1 MKQIVLACALIITL
15 TNTVYAEKMYVGNI
29 LKITLRTGPGTDYK
43 VIQMLESGQEVDVLE
58 PGKDWSRIL
67 TSGGEEGWVLTRF
80 VSPQVPSDLLLK
92 SLSKKYEKLSARAA
106 DLEKENAR
114 FLKENKQLASE
125 LADAREAL
133 NRTSN
138 EYSGLKKES
147 ADFLSLKAKYE
158 KANLELAAQT
168 NKARELNEMLLQRNI
183 HIGLLGAG
191 ILFVGFIIGF
201 STKKQ
206 RRRSSLL

>member
-1 MKQIVLACALIITL
+1 MKQIVLACAFVIML

-29 LKITLRTGPGTDYK
+29 LKVTLRTGPGLDHK

-58 PGKDWSRIL
+58 PGKDWSRVL
-67 TSGGEEGWVLTRF
+67 TMSGNEGWILTRF
-80 VSPQVPSDLLLK
+80 ISPQMPSDLLLK
-92 SLSKKYEKLSARAA
+92 NLSQKYEKLSARAA
-106 DLEKENAR
+106 DLEKENAK

-125 LADAREAL
+125 LADTKDAL
-133 NRTSN
+133 SRTSN
-138 EYSGLKKES
+138 EYSTLKKES

-158 KANLELAAQT
+158 KANLELATQT
-168 NKARELNEMLLQRNI
+168 NKARELNEILLQRNI

-191 ILFVGFIIGF
+191 ILLVGFIIGF

>member
-1 MKQIVLACALIITL
+1 MKQIVLACAFVIML
-15 TNTVYAEKMYVGNI
+15 TSVVYAEKMYVGNI
-29 LKITLRTGPGTDYK
+29 LKVTLRTGPGLDHK

-67 TSGGEEGWVLTRF
+67 TMSGNEGWILTRF
-80 VSPQVPSDLLLK
+80 ISPQMPSDLLLK
-92 SLSKKYEKLSARAA
+92 NLSQKYEKLSARAA
-106 DLEKENAR
+106 DLEKKNAR

-125 LADAREAL
+125 LADTKDAL
-133 NRTSN
+133 SRTSN
-138 EYSGLKKES
+138 EYSTLKKES

-158 KANLELAAQT
+158 KANLELASQT
-168 NKARELNEMLLQRNI
+168 NKARELNETLLQRNI

-191 ILFVGFIIGF
+191 ILLVGFIIGF